1 MNDLAQQSEPELIV
15 RGSRFAL
22 PMLVFALVVIGGG
35 CIWAASADPFFS
47 FTTFIMP
54 FIGALGGLGYM
65 FVMTRAVFFAD
76 TFKVQRISVPYRDVV
91 EVTRGPFSL
100 IVLYRVAT
108 RSGGSK
114 VRKVRLPFV
123 EMRVDD
129 RKKCLEILRR
139 HAPDAFKTD
148 IAA

>member
-1 MNDLAQQSEPELIV
+1 MNDLTQQSGPELIV

-22 PMLVFALVVIGGG
+22 PTLVFALVAIGGG
-35 CIWAASADPFFS
+35 FVWAVNADPFFS
-47 FTTFIMP
+47 FTSFIMP

-65 FVMTRAVFFAD
+65 FVMTRAVFFD
-76 TFKVQRISVPYRDVV
+76 DSFKVQRISVPYRDVV
-91 EVTRGPFSL
+91 EVTRGTFSL
-100 IVLYRVAT
+100 VVRYRVAT
-108 RSGGSK
+108 RSGETRM
-114 VRKVRLPFV
+114 RKVKLPFV
-123 EMRVDD
+123 EMRIDD